1 MASMTTLPDG
11 RGRFGDYG
19 GRFVPE
25 TLIPALDELEAAWH
39 TARADEVFQREL
51 EDLLRRFAGRP
62 TPLGEA
68 RRMSAD
74 VGGCRVVL
82 KREDLCHTGAHKIN
96 NTLGQVLLA
105 LRMGKKRIIAET
117 GAGQHG
123 VATATAAALF
133 GLPCDVFMGAL
144 DVERQA
150 LNVFRMQLLGARV
163 IPVSAGSRTL
173 KDAMNEAIRDWV
185 TNVRDTYYIIGSVAG
200 PHPYPALVRDFQA
213 VIGSEA
219 RAQVQEVAGRFPD
232 AVVACVGGG
241 SNAMGIFSGFFSE
254 PGVKLVGVEAAG
266 LGLATGKHGA
276 ALAKGRPG
284 VLHGSRSYV
293 LQTDKGQIAE
303 AHSISAGL
311 DYPGVGP
318 ELSYLKDEGRLTLM
332 QATDAEALEAF
343 QYLARTEG
351 IIPALESAHAIAAA
365 RKLARELGP
374 GGLLLVNVSGRG
386 DKDMDQ
392 ARKALDALE
401 DAKRKPR
408 KAHPH
413 RATGRDKAPPSG
425 ASDHRREARP
435 APKRAAGSSSPS
447 RPASAA
453 RRRPAPGS
461 TPRRS
466 R

>member
-1 MASMTTLPDG
+1 VSTLPNAQ
-11 RGRFGDYG
+11 GRFGDYG

-25 TLIPALDELEAAWH
+25 TLIPALDELEAAWRA
-39 TARADEVFQREL
+39 ARADPSFQREL
-51 EDLLRRFAGRP
+51 DELLRRFAGRP

-68 RRMSAD
+68 RRMSEE

-105 LRMGKKRIIAET
+105 RRMGKKRIIAET

-150 LNVFRMQLLGARV
+150 LNVFRMQLLGTRV
-163 IPVSAGSRTL
+163 IPVEAGTRTL

-185 TNVRDTYYIIGSVAG
+185 TNVRDTHYIIGSVAG

-213 VIGSEA
+213 VIGIEA
-219 RAQVQEVAGRFPD
+219 RAQVQEIAGRLPD

-241 SNAMGIFSGFFSE
+241 SNAMGIFSAFVAD
-254 PGVKLVGVEAAG
+254 PDVKLVGVEAAG
-266 LGLATGKHGA
+266 HGIATGQHGA
-276 ALAKGRPG
+276 ALFKGRPG

-293 LQTDKGQIAE
+293 LQTEDGQIAE

-318 ELSYLKDEGRLTLM
+318 ELSYLKDQGRLTLM
-332 QATDAEALEAF
+332 QATDSEALDAL
-343 QYLARTEG
+343 QYLARQEG
-351 IIPALESAHAIAAA
+351 IIPALESAHAVAAA
-365 RKLARELGP
+365 RKLAKEIGP

-386 DKDMDQ
+386 DKDVDSV
-392 ARKALDALE
+392 RKALAAQAE
-401 DAKRKPR
+401 SRSKSKAKTKSRRP
-408 KAHPH
+408 
-413 RATGRDKAPPSG
+413 TG
-425 ASDHRREARP
+425 ASKVRRAGARP
-435 APKRAAGSSSPS
+435 PQRKTT
-447 RPASAA
+447 AA
-453 RRRPAPGS
+453 RSRRA
-461 TPRRS
+461 R
-466 R
+466 